1 MIPILGA
8 SRVIANEVVKLLSA
22 RKHPFRLAARNARP
36 VRSATEMISADLSD
50 NDQTV
55 CGIESVS
62 GDCPRGHSGTVP
74 SRILPEREFGPSCR
88 HIFRRPIRT

>member
-50 NDQTV
+50 KDQTV
-55 CGIESVS
+55 RGVESVS

-74 SRILPEREFGPSCR
+74 SRISPEREFGPSCR